1 MRWFRAHDKHTILV
15 HREIHIH
22 DYNYYHYSMSAVIKM
37 KAVILGMITMVT
49 EAYMYVMII

>member
-1 MRWFRAHDKHTILV
+1 MINTQYSSTEKYT
-15 HREIHIH
+15 EH

-37 KAVILGMITMVT
+37 KAVILGIITMVT